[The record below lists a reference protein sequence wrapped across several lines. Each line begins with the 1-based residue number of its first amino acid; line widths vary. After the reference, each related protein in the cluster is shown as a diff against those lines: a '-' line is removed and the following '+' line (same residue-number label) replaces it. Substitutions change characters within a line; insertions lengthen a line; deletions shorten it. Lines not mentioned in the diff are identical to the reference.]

1 MNISKLGRIICITC
15 LILILIITSFGMS
28 YAATTSELQQQQ
40 KDIDKKID
48 EINSELAGTKSKMT
62 KNLNEIN
69 KLNDEISNY
78 ENDISSLEER
88 LGIVN
93 TQISEK
99 EINLVEQQEKY
110 NNQKELLDARLVA
123 MYENV
128 ETSYLDMLLSSDG
141 LTDFIS
147 NYYMISQ
154 LAEFDEELLQGI
166 ADTQN
171 QIQAEK
177 DYLDS
182 AKAEIQETQT
192 AIKGKQTSLANSRNQ
207 KKAVVSQLSEEE
219 KELQEELEIYEEHKK
234 EIQQLIAKAS
244 AQYSG
249 ISVVP
254 SAAGYISPLPGKT
267 KSNIT
272 TGYGAYRGHSG
283 ADFACSGG
291 TPIYAVKSGK
301 VYKST
306 AKMKNGK
313 YVSYGEYIIID
324 HQDGTMTLYAHML
337 AGSRAVQEG
346 QMVSQGQQIGKVGST
361 GNSTGNHLHFEVWV
375 NGKHTNP
382 APFLP

>member
-1 MNISKLGRIICITC
+1 
-15 LILILIITSFGMS
+15 
-28 YAATTSELQQQQ
+28 
-40 KDIDKKID
+40 
-48 EINSELAGTKSKMT
+48 
-62 KNLNEIN
+62 
-69 KLNDEISNY
+69 
-78 ENDISSLEER
+78 
-88 LGIVN
+88 
-93 TQISEK
+93 
-99 EINLVEQQEKY
+99 
-110 NNQKELLDARLVA
+110 
-123 MYENV
+123 
-128 ETSYLDMLLSSDG
+128 
-141 LTDFIS
+141 
-147 NYYMISQ
+147 MISQ

-249 ISVVP
+249 ITVIP
-254 SAAGYISPLPGKT
+254 SAAGYTSPLPGKT
-267 KSNIT
+267 KANIT
-272 TGYGAYRGHSG
+272 TGYQIPSYRNHSG
-283 ADFACSGG
+283 VDFACGAG
-291 TPIYAVKSGK
+291 TPVLAVKGGK
-301 VYKST
+301 VYRSL

-337 AGSRAVQEG
+337 AGSRTVQQG
-346 QMVSQGQQIGKVGST
+346 DTVSQGQQIGQVGST

-382 APFLP
+382 TNFLP